1 MPLLFFRHWKWECL
15 MFNSELFFNSLPILA
30 SAAVVTFKLF
40 VCCVCLS
47 LVAGTLS
54 VMLQLSNNR
63 AGYWVSRAYVSIM
76 RGTPLLVQLF
86 VVFFGLPLLGI
97 KGQAFLAAT
106 IAIGLNSGAYTTE
119 ILRAGIQNLPVGHIE
134 AATSIGMS
142 HLRIWTRVILPQA
155 FRVSLP
161 ALTNE
166 FTIVLKSTP
175 LASVVAVTELTYA
188 GVIIQARAFSAI
200 EVFLPIAVGYILIA
214 LSFTQLARW
223 LERRFAHLHT

>member
-1 MPLLFFRHWKWECL
+1 
-15 MFNSELFFNSLPILA
+15 MFNTELFFNSVPILA

-47 LVAGTLS
+47 LMFGTLS

-63 AGYWVSRAYVSIM
+63 CGYWLSRTYVSIM

-97 KGQAFLAAT
+97 KGQAFLAAAL
-106 IAIGLNSGAYTTE
+106 AIGLNSGAYTTE
-119 ILRAGIQNLPVGHIE
+119 ILRAGIQNVPVGHLE
-134 AATSIGMS
+134 AAASIGMS
-142 HLRIWTRVILPQA
+142 RLRTWTRVVFPQA
-155 FRVSLP
+155 FTVSLP

-188 GVIIQARAFSAI
+188 GVLIQARAFSAI
-200 EVFLPIAVGYILIA
+200 EIFLPIAIGYIAIA

-223 LERRFAHLHT
+223 LERRLRDFHT